1 MKLSST
7 AIAVVVVVAFAGGV
21 LGAQVA
27 GVWQTEGSKTPARL
41 ATGAFAGEYDPADIR
56 GSYSFGDIGEA
67 FEVPVSALA
76 AAYGVGNTDNP
87 EAILVK
93 TLEEAFE
100 GLHEELE
107 IGTDSVRLFVAKY
120 LDRPITVADST
131 GIPET
136 AIPILEERGTVDPEL
151 LSRVVVLPTEATDAV
166 AAAPDAARAPEEEER
181 EERTIRGM
189 TTFAELL
196 GWGVA
201 EEDLEAVFSGSI
213 GPPSAALRDYAK
225 EVGVEFSVVKD
236 RIQALVDETQ

>member
-120 LDRPITVADST
+120 LDRPITS
-131 GIPET
+131 
-136 AIPILEERGTVDPEL
+136 
-151 LSRVVVLPTEATDAV
+151 PT
-166 AAAPDAARAPEEEER
+166 RR
-181 EERTIRGM
+181 EFPRPLYPSSKSGEPSIRN
-189 TTFAELL
+189 
-196 GWGVA
+196 
-201 EEDLEAVFSGSI
+201 SCPGSWRFPPRRQTPSLRPRMRP
-213 GPPSAALRDYAK
+213 GPPKRKREKNAPS
-225 EVGVEFSVVKD
+225 GG
-236 RIQALVDETQ
+236 